1 MSEIH
6 SNQTPGHEQSD
17 AHPRPVAVFEVGLLA
32 WIVISAALMAGL
44 FYYFTAREARR
55 DVGGSPLAETRTA
68 APGPRLQTT
77 PSGDLDMMRASDE
90 ERLNR
95 YDWISEAQGVVR
107 IPIERAMDIV
117 AARGLPTRE
126 NSKAGSE

>member
-1 MSEIH
+1 MSEVH
-6 SNQTPGHEQSD
+6 SSVTPGHEQSD
-17 AHPRPVAVFEVGLLA
+17 AHPRPIAVFEVGLLA

-44 FYYFTAREARR
+44 FYYFTAREAKR
-55 DVGGSPLAETRTA
+55 DTGGSPLAETRTV

-77 PSGDLDMMRASDE
+77 PSGDLEAMRASDE

-95 YDWISEAQGVVR
+95 YGWVSEEQGVVR

-117 AARGLPTRE
+117 AARGLPTRPGA
-126 NSKAGSE
+126 KAGSQ